1 MIEIYAGRDRKI
13 IRTLGSETRLRIM
26 MALAEGEKSITELA
40 RELDIPQPT
49 ITLAV
54 KKLEEAGLVASRTTP
69 GKRGTKKLVSLRDN
83 HILLH
88 FVEVAPPK
96 DVSLEKVI
104 DIPVGSYSDLEVY
117 PSCGIANERGIIGYM
132 DDPASFWDPKRFT
145 AQIIWTSKGWVE
157 YAFPVLLPEHSKI
170 EEVALSLEISS
181 EAPLHNPDYPSD
193 ITFWINGVEVA
204 TWTSPGDPGGKE
216 ERGKLNP
223 SWWEDDFSQ
232 HGYLKT
238 ISVNDEGS
246 FIDGSKVK
254 GGKLLSRILKKVQEG
269 RLWKLKI
276 GNKPDA
282 EHIGG
287 FNIFGKKFGSYPIN
301 INFKVHYRIVDE
313 E

>member
-1 MIEIYAGRDRKI
+1 MIEIYVERDKHI
-13 IRTLGSETRLRIM
+13 IKTLGSETRLKIM
-26 MALAEGEKSITELA
+26 MALAQGEKSITELA

-54 KKLEEAGLVASRTTP
+54 KKLEEAGLVTSRITA
-69 GKRGTKKLVSLRDN
+69 GKRGTKKLVSLKDH

-88 FVEVAPPK
+88 FIPVGPPK
-96 DVSLEKVI
+96 DVALEKVI
-104 DIPVGSYSDLEVY
+104 DIPVGSYTAIEAY
-117 PSCGIANERGIIGYM
+117 PSCGIANEKGVIGYI
-132 DDPASFWDPKRFT
+132 DDPSSFWDPKRFT

-157 YAFPVLLPEHSKI
+157 YAFPVSLPEDAVI
-170 EEVALSLEISS
+170 EEVAVSLEISS

-193 ITFWINGVEVA
+193 ITFWINDVEVA

-232 HGYLKT
+232 HGFLKT
-238 ISVNDEGS
+238 VAVNNEGS
-246 FIDGSKVK
+246 FIDGSKIK
-254 GGKLLSRILKKVQEG
+254 SGKMLNRVLKKVQG
-269 RLWKLKI
+269 NKLWKLKI

-282 EHIGG
+282 QNIGG

-301 INFKVHYRIVDE
+301 INFKVRYRVP
-313 E
+313 